1 VPPVGLGIHLYDNAV
16 FTPLIEDEVWLLG
29 STDLYE
35 LPCPD
40 LVIVVAVI
48 TRLLVP
54 LARKD
59 DEPAI
64 CLRASTCSKCIRRK
78 PAIH

>member
-1 VPPVGLGIHLYDNAV
+1 MKSGNAV
-16 FTPLIEDEVWLLG
+16 FTPLMEDEVWLFG
-29 STDLYE
+29 STDLHE
-35 LPCPD
+35 LPCPE
-40 LVIVVAVI
+40 LVVVVAVI

-64 CLRASTCSKCIRRK
+64 
-78 PAIH
+78 